1 MFAPPS
7 PVRKSRRE
15 TSDPFIPNKVVVLS
29 QLGERERES
38 YLALILRSNASIH
51 VDATSGKYVANLRIH
66 GSPPPTN
73 ADVAPAA
80 AAAAGTTAA
89 GASSNKWPPA
99 TKKNTAAASV
109 STATSA
115 PSIGDRATV
124 DLAARL
130 QRLTSPA
137 SPTARKVTVK
147 VAITAKTPAMDRARF
162 SRFWV
167 LIADDGDIIR
177 YSRSARHARPGMRL
191 TFTCMC
197 LCVAGPGSVSS
208 RGS

>member
-15 TSDPFIPNKVVVLS
+15 GTATSDPFIPNKVVVLS

-66 GSPPPTN
+66 GSPPPAN
-73 ADVAPAA
+73 ADVAP
-80 AAAAGTTAA
+80 AAGTTAA

-99 TKKNTAAASV
+99 TKKNTGAASV

-130 QRLTSPA
+130 QRLTTPA
-137 SPTARKVTVK
+137 SPTARKVTET

-167 LIADDGDIIR
+167 LIADDGYI
-177 YSRSARHARPGMRL
+177 AR
-191 TFTCMC
+191 
-197 LCVAGPGSVSS
+197 
-208 RGS
+208 